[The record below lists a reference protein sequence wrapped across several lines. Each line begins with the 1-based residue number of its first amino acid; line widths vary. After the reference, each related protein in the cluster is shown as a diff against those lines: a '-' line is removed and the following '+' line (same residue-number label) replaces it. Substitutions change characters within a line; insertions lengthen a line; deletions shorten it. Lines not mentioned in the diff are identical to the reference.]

1 MRVETKQIKIMQDYD
16 REDLA
21 KRVNEFIAKPGQ
33 FVNDIQYQAACGTGT
48 VYHSVMI
55 VYQDLT

>member
-1 MRVETKQIKIMQDYD
+1 MATMKQIKIMEDWHYW
-16 REDLA
+16 DLA
-21 KRVNEFIAKPGQ
+21 KSVNEFIANPGR
-33 FVNDIQYQAACGTGT
+33 VVTDIQYQTACGTGT